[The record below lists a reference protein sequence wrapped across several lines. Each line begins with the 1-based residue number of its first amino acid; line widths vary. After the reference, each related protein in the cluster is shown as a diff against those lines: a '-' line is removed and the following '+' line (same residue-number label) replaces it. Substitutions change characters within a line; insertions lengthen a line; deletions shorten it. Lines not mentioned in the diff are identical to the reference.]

1 MTSTMATAK
10 INPETREIATRL
22 GMKGHHFHEDS
33 RGFII
38 VKRTGIEYI
47 AGKLHIDA
55 ELTPFLEWSNP
66 EDGRYVIRCDAKRPM
81 GDGTWI
87 KVTTF
92 GEVSKA
98 NNRNQYPIA
107 MAEKRALSRAILKL
121 AGLYKAGAYGED
133 EIDE

>member
-1 MTSTMATAK
+1 MNKEELKAL
-10 INPETREIATRL
+10 ATRF
-22 GMKGHHFHEDS
+22 GMKGNHFHADS

-38 VKRTGIEYI
+38 VTRQGIEYI

-66 EDGRYVIRCDAKRPM
+66 DDGRYVIRCDAKRPM
-81 GDGTWI
+81 GDGTWT